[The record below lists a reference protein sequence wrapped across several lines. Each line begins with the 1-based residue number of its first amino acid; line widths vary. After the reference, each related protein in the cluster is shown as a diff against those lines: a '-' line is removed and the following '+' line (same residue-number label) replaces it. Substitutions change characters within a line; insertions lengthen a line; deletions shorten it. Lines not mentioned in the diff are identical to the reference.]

1 MVYTDDIGD
10 LMGCY
15 DGYDGPTNEPDYT
28 PSLYELDD
36 WWRHNGIWDR
46 EQASGI
52 LVENY
57 DGETALY
64 LESTDDWWENLTN
77 EQKLEVYNEFFEEQ

>member
-1 MVYTDDIGD
+1 MNII
-10 LMGCY
+10 
-15 DGYDGPTNEPDYT
+15 E
-28 PSLYELDD
+28 S

-64 LESTDDWWENLTN
+64 LESTDNWWDALTDIQKQEVYEDFFN
-77 EQKLEVYNEFFEEQ
+77 EQ

>member
-1 MVYTDDIGD
+1 MVMNRYNYTVI
-10 LMGCY
+10 
-15 DGYDGPTNEPDYT
+15 E
-28 PSLYELDD
+28 S
-36 WWRHNGIWDR
+36 WWQHNGIWDR

-64 LESTDDWWENLTN
+64 LESTDDWWENLTD
-77 EQKLEVYNEFFEEQ
+77 EQKLQVYNEFFQEV

>member
-1 MVYTDDIGD
+1 MERNMNII
-10 LMGCY
+10 
-15 DGYDGPTNEPDYT
+15 E
-28 PSLYELDD
+28 S

-64 LESTDDWWENLTN
+64 LESTDDWWDDLTDI
-77 EQKLEVYNEFFEEQ
+77 QKQQVYEEFFEEA

>member
-1 MVYTDDIGD
+1 MNKYNYTIIEG
-10 LMGCY
+10 
-15 DGYDGPTNEPDYT
+15 
-28 PSLYELDD
+28 

-64 LESTDDWWENLTN
+64 LESTDDWWENLTD

>member
-1 MVYTDDIGD
+1 MERNMNII
-10 LMGCY
+10 
-15 DGYDGPTNEPDYT
+15 E
-28 PSLYELDD
+28 S

-64 LESTDDWWENLTN
+64 LESTDDWWDNLTGA
-77 EQKLEVYNEFFEEQ
+77 QKQEVYEDFFSEQ

>member
-1 MVYTDDIGD
+1 MEHNMNII
-10 LMGCY
+10 
-15 DGYDGPTNEPDYT
+15 E
-28 PSLYELDD
+28 S

-57 DGETALY
+57 DGETEIY
-64 LESTDDWWENLTN
+64 LASTDDWWDNLTD
-77 EQKLEVYNEFFEEQ
+77 EQKQDVYEDFFSEQ

>member
-1 MVYTDDIGD
+1 MNMYII
-10 LMGCY
+10 
-15 DGYDGPTNEPDYT
+15 E
-28 PSLYELDD
+28 S

-64 LESTDDWWENLTN
+64 LESTDDWWNALADDE
-77 EQKLEVYNEFFEEQ
+77 KREVYDNFFTEE

>member
-1 MVYTDDIGD
+1 MRNMNII
-10 LMGCY
+10 
-15 DGYDGPTNEPDYT
+15 E
-28 PSLYELDD
+28 S

-57 DGETALY
+57 DGETGLY
-64 LESTDDWWENLTN
+64 LKSTDNWWDDLTDI
-77 EQKLEVYNEFFEEQ
+77 QKQEVYEDFFSEQ